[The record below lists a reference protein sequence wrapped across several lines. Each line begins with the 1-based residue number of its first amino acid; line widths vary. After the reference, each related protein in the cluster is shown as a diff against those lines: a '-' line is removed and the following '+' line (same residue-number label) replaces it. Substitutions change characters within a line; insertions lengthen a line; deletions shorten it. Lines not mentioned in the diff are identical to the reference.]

1 MTELRKNKAA
11 QFISGCF
18 AIFCVFKLYQ
28 FGFFD
33 RFLTD
38 GAPEGYESAT
48 LIGLALSAAYEAVCM
63 VGIVAL
69 IGGGYIVTHAVD
81 GLTKAFKFLQV
92 KATEISAKLPK
103 PEEQAESS
111 GKVIDGEKLS
121 ILLEGILERLENL
134 EGDQEAK
141 PSA

>member
-33 RFLTD
+33 RFLSD

-48 LIGLALSAAYEAVCM
+48 LVGLALSAAYEAVCM
-63 VGIVAL
+63 VGIIAL
-69 IGGGYIVTHAVD
+69 VGGGYIATHVID
-81 GLTKAFKFLQV
+81 WLGKAFSFLRV
-92 KATEISAKLPK
+92 KAAEISQRLPK
-103 PEEQAESS
+103 PSEQNESS
-111 GKVIDGEKLS
+111 EQSIDGEKLAG
-121 ILLEGILERLENL
+121 LLDSLMDRLDNL
-134 EGDQEAK
+134 EAEAK
-141 PSA
+141 TNA